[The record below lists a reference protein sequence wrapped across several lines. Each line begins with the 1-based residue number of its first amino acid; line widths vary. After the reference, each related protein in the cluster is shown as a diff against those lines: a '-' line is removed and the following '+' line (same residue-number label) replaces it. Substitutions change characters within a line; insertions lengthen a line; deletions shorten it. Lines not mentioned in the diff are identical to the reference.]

1 MDRDSDNDHGGDS
14 DRNDN
19 DHGGDRDDDHGGDRN
34 DDHDSDRTA
43 TRRDDEERPSQRARQ
58 ATQRAVTATLGSAA
72 VVEFD
77 TVDVPDATAR
87 TRPVTADGEVVGV
100 ELTLSVGPVETECV
114 LDPDAAAVLAAD
126 LETATDGPTADAT
139 DRGDEDEGSVG
150 SDPVDS
156 ARPQ

>member
-1 MDRDSDNDHGGDS
+1 MDRDSDDNDHGGDS

-19 DHGGDRDDDHGGDRN
+19 DHGGDR
-34 DDHDSDRTA
+34 TA
-43 TRRDDEERPSQRARQ
+43 TRRDDDDRSGQRTRR

-139 DRGDEDEGSVG
+139 DRGDEDGGSVG
-150 SDPVDS
+150 SDAVDS